1 MFVSRKIRYGLRAIF
16 ELAKRQGQGPV
27 KIAETAKA
35 QAIPV
40 RFLEVILNELKQ
52 GGFVDSKR
60 GSEGGYMLV
69 RSAAEVTVGDVIRF
83 MQGPIRAVG
92 CLAGGSV
99 DDCPFYGECVF
110 LPMWDKA
117 RKAVEDVY
125 DGTSI
130 QDLLEQ
136 ETIKSGER
144 GADYSI

>member
-27 KIAETAKA
+27 KIAEIAKA

>member
-1 MFVSRKIRYGLRAIF
+1 MFISRKIRYGLRAVF
-16 ELAKRQGQGPV
+16 ELAKREGRGPV
-27 KIAETAKA
+27 KIAEIAKA

-69 RSAAEVTVGDVIRF
+69 RPAAALTVGDVMRF

-99 DDCPFYGECVF
+99 DDCPFYGDCVF

-117 RKAVEDVY
+117 TKAVQDVY
-125 DGTSI
+125 DSTTI
-130 QDLLEQ
+130 QDLLDQ
-136 ETIKSGER
+136 EILTSTKR
-144 GADYSI
+144 VADYSI